1 MNYYAII
8 CEDTPDSME
17 KRRAVRPA
25 HLQRLNLLEKEGR
38 LLTAGPLFHSDADG
52 PFANAI
58 HGTLIVAQFDDV
70 DEAKAWAAADPYVTA
85 EIFGRINVF
94 PYKVVYPNEEH

>member
-17 KRRAVRPA
+17 KRRVVRPA
-25 HLQRLNLLEKEGR
+25 HLQRLALLEKEAR
-38 LLTAGPLFHSDADG
+38 LLTAGPLFHSDAENSA
-52 PFANAI
+52 PV
-58 HGTLIVAQFDDV
+58 HGTLIVAQFKDLE
-70 DEAKAWAAADPYVTA
+70 EAKAWAAADPYATA

-94 PYKVVYPNEEH
+94 PYKVVYPNEKL